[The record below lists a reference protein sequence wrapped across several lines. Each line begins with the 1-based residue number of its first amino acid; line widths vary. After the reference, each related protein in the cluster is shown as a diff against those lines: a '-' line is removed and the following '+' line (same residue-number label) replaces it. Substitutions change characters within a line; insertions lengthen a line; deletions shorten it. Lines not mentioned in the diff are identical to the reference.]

1 VATAKLA
8 VGLHGASGRME
19 LRLVQLAAADPDV
32 DLVCALER
40 PGHPQLG
47 SDVGTLAAVGP
58 LGLRLRTLDELDA
71 RCDVIIDFSHPSGSL
86 EAARFCARTGAALVV
101 GTTGFSALERQE
113 LEKSSTSIPLLV
125 SPNMSR
131 SVNLLMRLVAE
142 TARALGDSAEIEIV
156 ERHHKMKKDAPSGT
170 AARLAEIAAR
180 ERGISRMVHGREG
193 QVGERPRDEIGIHAL
208 RGGDVAGEHTVV
220 FSLMGETLELTHRAC
235 NRDGFARGAIDA
247 AKFLAGKAPG
257 LYSMADVLG

>member
-1 VATAKLA
+1 M
-8 VGLHGASGRME
+8 G

-40 PGHPQLG
+40 PGHSQLG
-47 SDVGTLAAVGP
+47 SDVTLAAVGP
-58 LGLRLRTLDELDA
+58 LGVRLRTLDGLDA
-71 RCDVIIDFSHPSGSL
+71 KCDVMIDFSHPSGSL
-86 EAARFCARTGAALVV
+86 EAARFCARTGTGTALVV
-101 GTTGFSALERQE
+101 GTTGFSAIEGQE
-113 LEKSSTSIPLLV
+113 LEKSAASIPLLI

-180 ERGISRMVHGREG
+180 ERGISRLVHGREG

-208 RGGDVAGEHTVV
+208 RGGDVAGEHTVI

-235 NRDGFARGAIDA
+235 SRDGFARGAIDA